1 MDNGDKIILGI
12 ETSCDDTAAAVVKG
26 GRSILSNIVSSQNEI
41 HKKYGGVVPEVASR
55 RHIEV
60 IDIVIKEAL
69 AEAGVTI
76 EDIDAVSVTSRPG
89 LIGSLL
95 VGVGA
100 AKAISFA
107 TGIPLIAINHLK
119 AHLYSNMLA
128 SPGIGGD
135 FIGLIVSGGHT
146 SLYRVDK
153 DWAISEIGHTVDD
166 AAGEAFDKIARFLNL
181 GYPGGP
187 IIDKLSKK
195 GDPDFIDF
203 PRPMIDSGNYNF
215 SF

>member
-41 HKKYGGVVPEVASR
+41 HKKYGGVVPEIASR

-100 AKAISFA
+100 AKAISF
-107 TGIPLIAINHLK
+107 
-119 AHLYSNMLA
+119 
-128 SPGIGGD
+128 
-135 FIGLIVSGGHT
+135 
-146 SLYRVDK
+146 
-153 DWAISEIGHTVDD
+153 
-166 AAGEAFDKIARFLNL
+166 
-181 GYPGGP
+181 
-187 IIDKLSKK
+187 
-195 GDPDFIDF
+195 
-203 PRPMIDSGNYNF
+203 
-215 SF
+215 